1 MSFKNLTNT
10 VIPYF
15 TLGDPSVSATEQLI
29 RGCFDVGVAL
39 IEVGIPFSD
48 PIADGPVIQ
57 ASHTRAL
64 GTGEDVSI
72 SAGLAMV
79 KRLKIDYSN
88 QIVFMMSV
96 NLIIAMG
103 PARFFDLAKDAGLD
117 GVVIPDLPIEEST
130 DYLEFGREYN
140 VKVNLLVSPLCESS
154 RLKRIVASTQGFL
167 YVISTMGT
175 TGARSSIA
183 SGLKQFVSD
192 IRSIKASTPVAV
204 GFGISSA
211 DHVQE
216 VLSYADAAIVGSH
229 LVNILHDAGV
239 EKTLEVVKTLLAKQ

>member
-1 MSFKNLTNT
+1 MAFKNITQT

-15 TLGDPSVSATEQLI
+15 TFGDPSVGVTEHLI
-29 RGCFDVGVAL
+29 RGSFDAGVAL

-57 ASHTRAL
+57 ASHCRAL

-72 SAGLAMV
+72 SAGLEMV
-79 KRLKIDYSN
+79 KRLKRDYSN

-96 NLIIAMG
+96 NLIIAIG
-103 PARFFDLAKDAGLD
+103 PTRFFELAKGAGLD

-130 DYLEFGREYN
+130 EYLQLGRKYN
-140 VKVNLLVSPLCESS
+140 VKVNLLVSTLCEHG
-154 RLKRIVASTQGFL
+154 RLKKIVTATQGFL
-167 YVISTMGT
+167 YVISTTGT

-183 SGLKQFVSD
+183 SGLKQFLST
-192 IRSIKASTPVAV
+192 IRSINPSTPIAI
-204 GFGISSA
+204 GFGISSR

-229 LVNILHDAGV
+229 LVNTLHTAGV
-239 EKTLEVVKTLLAKQ
+239 EKTLEVVKTLLAKD